1 MSVTEK
7 NMRAADA
14 YILASI
20 AAVLLF
26 TLVMGLAVLAYLSGI
41 MVGPRPLYRW
51 LLREDS
57 VVESLTA
64 VLLALAAVLAVAA
77 AIRMPEPLR
86 WSRVFFLLFA
96 AFSLLMALE
105 EISWGQRLL
114 GIKPG
119 AFFKTYSDQQ
129 EIGLHNVMQDYLK
142 RQNSPI
148 VWTRKIAALALF
160 AYGVI
165 LPILNR
171 FAPFARLLPRLRL
184 VVPPPALVPGFFLGS
199 FLCWAD
205 WPTGREEELGEFLF
219 SLCFFLL
226 VPLWL
231 QQQRYVPGSESPGL
245 ARPTPL

>member
-1 MSVTEK
+1 
-7 NMRAADA
+7 
-14 YILASI
+14 
-20 AAVLLF
+20 
-26 TLVMGLAVLAYLSGI
+26 MGI
-41 MVGPRPLYRW
+41 
-51 LLREDS
+51 E
-57 VVESLTA
+57 
-64 VLLALAAVLAVAA
+64 
-77 AIRMPEPLR
+77 
-86 WSRVFFLLFA
+86 
-96 AFSLLMALE
+96 
-105 EISWGQRLL
+105 
-114 GIKPG
+114 PG

-205 WPTGREEELGEFLF
+205 WPTGREEEL
-219 SLCFFLL
+219 
-226 VPLWL
+226 
-231 QQQRYVPGSESPGL
+231 
-245 ARPTPL
+245 